1 MPEDIPV
8 PAPDVEAG
16 DEIEAVPE
24 ILVDGPADSVT
35 IHDDLVV
42 TPTSPIKL
50 LRDACKWLSISQ
62 AGSKVRMFN
71 RIQRARDLAIKRS
84 VVEAAK
90 DQYRQQYPEVHS
102 IPLPPQPSEKDKAE
116 HMLTHTPFQPW
127 CEFCVKSRSRANQ
140 HPHVS
145 DPAHDAQR
153 EYPTVQC
160 DFFFMEPGKED
171 AVIALLMVDVW
182 SRYVSVMPLKPR
194 NTQTVGNAL
203 VKFLNDVGRV
213 EKMELAGDNEP
224 VLAAGMRFCQRTRQT
239 LGMETILTWN
249 RTYEKTRT
257 SIAERFVQTVRGLQ
271 KTLLSHLESAI
282 QATIPAGHPV
292 IQWAAM
298 HASWIYNRYHVHSS
312 LRTTPF
318 QSLFGRPYR
327 GKIVAFGQTVFGLDP
342 KADKYRPAWIRG
354 AWLGKDSSD
363 MDLISTDG
371 QNVVRTKA
379 IRRIGDEWDATLVLG
394 MDVTPSQVFGHRQI
408 RRKQTIVPL
417 GAPGPQKVDEDA
429 EAVRDYVSE
438 GYSPSE
444 GPEAHAEDPT
454 TEARTW
460 EEAGLENPFSPVT
473 GLQTP
478 VSQTPVDMES
488 ETGGGVPITPVLD
501 ETSDHDMDIPAVA
514 TKHAASSSLAGE
526 RVKAQKMDDDPIP
539 MPKTKAS
546 RTDGNVNQVEEIE
559 MYHNDESM
567 FPEGFEDDA
576 VAFDSEDEYIAVQG
590 EHDGPPSV
598 SPEKLQELE
607 EQAALDEVEKLFQ
620 MDVIQPVTLQDD
632 VATSENV
639 VDTTLV
645 YDWRYRN
652 QQWIRRCR
660 IVAREFKTGATD
672 ENNFSPTS
680 SFASVRMLLTFA
692 LIYNLAVTAL
702 DVKDAFLMVPQ
713 MEVLYVKIPAWIR
726 KWTGSPHTHW
736 LLKRCLPGQRNA
748 ALRWHQHIGGLCERS
763 GLEAFPGAPTI
774 LRHCDL
780 SRRMF
785 VNIHV
790 DDILLV
796 CNPRDVEW
804 FQTTVG
810 ETLTM
815 KVDGPHLPGSGSQLL
830 YLKKRMTMKPN
841 GILLQPNSSYIPK
854 LVALMK
860 VSGRRKKGLPYHATL
875 ENFNAD
881 LVIESEMLD
890 PDQAAVFRS
899 GLGLALYLAM
909 DRPDIQ
915 FAVKTLSSYMA
926 RPSVKALSALKHLA
940 SYLDGTPEDGL
951 LLQCTEESQCI
962 FDGWRD
968 DELVSE
974 EIPIPADKAEARFN
988 IEAFSDSSWADCKST
1003 RKSTSSGLVFLNG
1016 AMILSICRTQASV
1029 ALSSCEAE
1037 LYAANGLMV
1046 ECMYLYRL
1054 CKFLCK
1060 DELETNSCDV
1070 QQRFYIDSS
1079 SAMALIHRA
1088 GTGRLKHVQIK
1099 QFFLQS
1105 LLRAGIFTIHKIN
1118 TKLNP
1123 GDLNTKRLSSERRKF
1138 LGRLIGLFM
1147 DADETND
1154 DSEVRRVRRS
1164 NRVAREQCVRLIKV
1178 ATAALGMFT
1187 QLKGCS
1193 PMSNA
1198 EIFEQDTAWL
1208 LVANAVEGLMTS
1220 TLHGFVMMVAMVCK
1234 AFMYMLGLSVLVAG
1248 VTFLF
1253 LGPLTWNYSRLTWW
1267 CERRCAWRTMGWRHR
1282 LFIYPSLQIAR
1293 WRLEERLDFYANAF
1307 ERPTNRVI

>member
-1 MPEDIPV
+1 M
-8 PAPDVEAG
+8 
-16 DEIEAVPE
+16 
-24 ILVDGPADSVT
+24 
-35 IHDDLVV
+35 
-42 TPTSPIKL
+42 KL
-50 LRDACKWLSISQ
+50 
-62 AGSKVRMFN
+62 
-71 RIQRARDLAIKRS
+71 
-84 VVEAAK
+84 
-90 DQYRQQYPEVHS
+90 
-102 IPLPPQPSEKDKAE
+102 
-116 HMLTHTPFQPW
+116 
-127 CEFCVKSRSRANQ
+127 
-140 HPHVS
+140 
-145 DPAHDAQR
+145 
-153 EYPTVQC
+153 
-160 DFFFMEPGKED
+160 
-171 AVIALLMVDVW
+171 
-182 SRYVSVMPLKPR
+182 
-194 NTQTVGNAL
+194 
-203 VKFLNDVGRV
+203 
-213 EKMELAGDNEP
+213 
-224 VLAAGMRFCQRTRQT
+224 
-239 LGMETILTWN
+239 
-249 RTYEKTRT
+249 
-257 SIAERFVQTVRGLQ
+257 
-271 KTLLSHLESAI
+271 
-282 QATIPAGHPV
+282 
-292 IQWAAM
+292 
-298 HASWIYNRYHVHSS
+298 
-312 LRTTPF
+312 
-318 QSLFGRPYR
+318 
-327 GKIVAFGQTVFGLDP
+327 
-342 KADKYRPAWIRG
+342 
-354 AWLGKDSSD
+354 
-363 MDLISTDG
+363 
-371 QNVVRTKA
+371 
-379 IRRIGDEWDATLVLG
+379 
-394 MDVTPSQVFGHRQI
+394 
-408 RRKQTIVPL
+408 
-417 GAPGPQKVDEDA
+417 
-429 EAVRDYVSE
+429 
-438 GYSPSE
+438 
-444 GPEAHAEDPT
+444 
-454 TEARTW
+454 
-460 EEAGLENPFSPVT
+460 
-473 GLQTP
+473 
-478 VSQTPVDMES
+478 
-488 ETGGGVPITPVLD
+488 
-501 ETSDHDMDIPAVA
+501 
-514 TKHAASSSLAGE
+514 
-526 RVKAQKMDDDPIP
+526 
-539 MPKTKAS
+539 
-546 RTDGNVNQVEEIE
+546 
-559 MYHNDESM
+559 
-567 FPEGFEDDA
+567 
-576 VAFDSEDEYIAVQG
+576 
-590 EHDGPPSV
+590 
-598 SPEKLQELE
+598 
-607 EQAALDEVEKLFQ
+607 
-620 MDVIQPVTLQDD
+620 
-632 VATSENV
+632 
-639 VDTTLV
+639 
-645 YDWRYRN
+645 
-652 QQWIRRCR
+652 
-660 IVAREFKTGATD
+660 
-672 ENNFSPTS
+672 
-680 SFASVRMLLTFA
+680 
-692 LIYNLAVTAL
+692 
-702 DVKDAFLMVPQ
+702 
-713 MEVLYVKIPAWIR
+713 PAWIR

-796 CNPRDVEW
+796 CNPGDVEW

-881 LVIESEMLD
+881 LVIESEMLE

-974 EIPIPADKAEARFN
+974 EIPIPADKAEAKFN

-1070 QQRFYIDSS
+1070 QQRLYIDSS
-1079 SAMALIHRA
+1079 SAIALIQRA

-1147 DADETND
+1147 DADETNN

-1193 PMSNA
+1193 PMSKT

-1253 LGPLTWNYSRLTWW
+1253 LGPFDM
-1267 CERRCAWRTMGWRHR
+1267 E
-1282 LFIYPSLQIAR
+1282 LQQVD
-1293 WRLEERLDFYANAF
+1293 L
-1307 ERPTNRVI
+1307 VV

>member
-1 MPEDIPV
+1 
-8 PAPDVEAG
+8 
-16 DEIEAVPE
+16 
-24 ILVDGPADSVT
+24 
-35 IHDDLVV
+35 
-42 TPTSPIKL
+42 
-50 LRDACKWLSISQ
+50 
-62 AGSKVRMFN
+62 
-71 RIQRARDLAIKRS
+71 
-84 VVEAAK
+84 
-90 DQYRQQYPEVHS
+90 
-102 IPLPPQPSEKDKAE
+102 
-116 HMLTHTPFQPW
+116 
-127 CEFCVKSRSRANQ
+127 
-140 HPHVS
+140 
-145 DPAHDAQR
+145 
-153 EYPTVQC
+153 
-160 DFFFMEPGKED
+160 
-171 AVIALLMVDVW
+171 
-182 SRYVSVMPLKPR
+182 
-194 NTQTVGNAL
+194 
-203 VKFLNDVGRV
+203 
-213 EKMELAGDNEP
+213 
-224 VLAAGMRFCQRTRQT
+224 
-239 LGMETILTWN
+239 
-249 RTYEKTRT
+249 
-257 SIAERFVQTVRGLQ
+257 
-271 KTLLSHLESAI
+271 
-282 QATIPAGHPV
+282 
-292 IQWAAM
+292 
-298 HASWIYNRYHVHSS
+298 
-312 LRTTPF
+312 
-318 QSLFGRPYR
+318 
-327 GKIVAFGQTVFGLDP
+327 
-342 KADKYRPAWIRG
+342 
-354 AWLGKDSSD
+354 
-363 MDLISTDG
+363 
-371 QNVVRTKA
+371 
-379 IRRIGDEWDATLVLG
+379 
-394 MDVTPSQVFGHRQI
+394 
-408 RRKQTIVPL
+408 
-417 GAPGPQKVDEDA
+417 
-429 EAVRDYVSE
+429 
-438 GYSPSE
+438 
-444 GPEAHAEDPT
+444 
-454 TEARTW
+454 
-460 EEAGLENPFSPVT
+460 
-473 GLQTP
+473 
-478 VSQTPVDMES
+478 MES

-514 TKHAASSSLAGE
+514 TKHAASSSLAGD
-526 RVKAQKMDDDPIP
+526 RVKAQKMDDDPVP

-576 VAFDSEDEYIAVQG
+576 VAFDSEDEYITVQG
-590 EHDGPPSV
+590 EHDGPPIV

-713 MEVLYVKIPAWIR
+713 MEILYVKLPAWIR

-796 CNPRDVEW
+796 CNPGDVEW

-881 LVIESEMLD
+881 LVIESETLE

-940 SYLDGTPEDGL
+940 SHLDGTPEDGL

-974 EIPIPADKAEARFN
+974 EIPIPADKAEAKFN

-1003 RKSTSSGLVFLNG
+1003 RKSTNSGLVFLNG

-1070 QQRFYIDSS
+1070 QQRLYIDSS
-1079 SAMALIHRA
+1079 SAMALIQRA
-1088 GTGRLKHVQIK
+1088 GTGWLKHVQIK

-1147 DADETND
+1147 DADETNN
-1154 DSEVRRVRRS
+1154 DSEVRRVRCS

-1193 PMSNA
+1193 PMSKT

-1267 CERRCAWRTMGWRHR
+1267 FERRCAWRTMGWRHR
-1282 LFIYPSLQIAR
+1282 LFIYPSLQIC
-1293 WRLEERLDFYANAF
+1293 LEERLDFYENAF
-1307 ERPTNRVI
+1307 ERPTNKGI